1 MAKTFEFTQLTA
13 LNTLSILNPNSE
25 LLVYTPLGL
34 NVTARKFD
42 SDGNATAEVADTNEL
57 LIGYN
62 TTAVPPLSLGIVDID
77 ILVKNGDSTNDSLRA
92 TPGND
97 IVYWDYATLFSL
109 ATLSVPVGVA
119 VVSRYNLPS
128 ADQNAAIEIFDLG
141 GGNDI
146 LNLTSSNQQFLVSGL
161 LTDPMAYAYAATA
174 YGGDG
179 NDIIWSANQND
190 ALFGDAGAD
199 RMDGGGGNDTLY
211 GGTGLDSL
219 AGEAGDDVLMDFAD
233 GAVFAGGGGN
243 DQMYLQ
249 VSNANLTL
257 GPSSADNGDVS
268 DGDDKV
274 VIGGDY
280 ASTSFTMGGGDD
292 ILIALESTAASAD
305 SVSGGTGNDVVS
317 TWSGE
322 DKVFGDEGGDA
333 LWGGAGADTIYGGAD
348 DDILYDGPDADQ
360 VFGGTGQDMVYFSR
374 ESSAG
379 NEYYDLARLGE
390 PADGT
395 VNAIVAFGAWDPLET
410 EGDGLDD
417 KQSVYETDGNI
428 MDNEGGDDMVYV
440 HQVSGNIYRLEYVG
454 GGTTG
459 ASIDFDVRDIDTIVL
474 WDNAGASGQYQQHYQ
489 WDGVDSYTRV
499 L

>member
-1 MAKTFEFTQLTA
+1 
-13 LNTLSILNPNSE
+13 
-25 LLVYTPLGL
+25 LL
-34 NVTARKFD
+34 R
-42 SDGNATAEVADTNEL
+42 
-57 LIGYN
+57 IG
-62 TTAVPPLSLGIVDID
+62 
-77 ILVKNGDSTNDSLRA
+77 NGDSTNDSIFGSSSADLVVWDFA
-92 TPGND
+92 VLSLGVSLPGLL
-97 IVYWDYATLFSL
+97 TRF
-109 ATLSVPVGVA
+109 G
-119 VVSRYNLPS
+119 LPS
-128 ADQNAAIEIFDLG
+128 ADQTTAIEVFDLAG
-141 GGNDI
+141 GDDI
-146 LNLTSSNQQFLVSGL
+146 LNLTHLNQPVVIPLLGL
-161 LTDPMAYAYAATA
+161 LGQDPQSYDFAATA
-174 YGGDG
+174 FGGDG
-179 NDIIWSANQND
+179 NDVLWTSTGND
-190 ALFGDAGAD
+190 MLHGDAGAD
-199 RMDGGGGNDTLY
+199 GMDGGGGSDSLY

-219 AGEAGDDVLMDFAD
+219 AGNAGDDVLMDFAD

-268 DGDDKV
+268 DGNDKV

-280 ASTSFTMGGGDD
+280 ASSSFIMGGGDD
-292 ILIALESTAASAD
+292 VLIALESTAASAD

-348 DDILYDGPDADQ
+348 DDILYDGADADM

-410 EGDGLDD
+410 EGDGLNDT
-417 KQSVYETDGNI
+417 QGVYEIDGNI

-454 GGTTG
+454 GGMTG

-474 WDNAGASGQYQQHYQ
+474 WDNAGTSGQYQQHYQ